1 MEFNELMQQFAA
13 KVGLSELTPEGDGVA
28 IEIEGVPFGFLNEG
42 EAGTMIII
50 ADIGKQPESADAPL
64 GSMMLKANF
73 MYDALD
79 GAVLFQNPENE
90 AFGIQQR
97 FRIVD
102 LDVDG
107 LYAQVERLSNLAD
120 EWKEIVAGYGQAAK
134 VAQEQATK
142 EPQVGPFAGAS
153 FMRV

>member
-13 KVGLSELTPEGDGVA
+13 KIGLSELTPEGDGVA
-28 IEIEGVPFGFLNEG
+28 MEIEGVPFGFLNEG

-73 MYDALD
+73 MYEALD

-102 LDVDG
+102 LDVDS
-107 LYAQVERLSNLAD
+107 LYAHVERLSNLAD

-134 VAQEQATK
+134 VAQEQAAK

>member
-1 MEFNELMQQFAA
+1 MTFEELMQQFAA
-13 KVGLSELTPEGDGVA
+13 KLGVTDLVVQDDTAALEIDGV
-28 IEIEGVPFGFLNEG
+28 PLGFIKDGATDSL
-42 EAGTMIII
+42 IIV
-50 ADIGKQPESADAPL
+50 ADLGQQPGSADRPL

-73 MYDALD
+73 LFEALQ

-107 LYAQVERLSNLAD
+107 LYAQVERLSNLAE
-120 EWKEIVAGYGQAAK
+120 EWREIVAGYGQAEQTAR
-134 VAQEQATK
+134 EQAAK
-142 EPQVGPFAGAS
+142 QPQEAPLSGQS